1 MVGILHV
8 VLIDGHGPLLSAFVF
23 ALCCSCYNIHSF
35 TTFPESIYI
44 GHFRKKKLSC
54 IVVNS
59 SKFFEGP

>member
-23 ALCCSCYNIHSF
+23 ALCCYNTHSF
-35 TTFPESIYI
+35 TTFPESII

-54 IVVNS
+54 TVVNNS
-59 SKFFEGP
+59 TFFEGP